1 MAGRKQTCGVRC
13 DDKPKPVVG
22 IKADDMA
29 FRKRR
34 DCSTIIPQYATQYS
48 AGVDLRANIRN
59 PLNMLSREVV
69 KVPTGIRLDIR
80 DKNCFVMITPRS
92 GLATQYGI
100 VLANTVGIIDA
111 DYHGEIIVALQNNG
125 RGVYTV
131 FPGDKIAQMIFIPM
145 IRPTFEVIESLPDSE
160 RGDGGFGSTGV

>member
-1 MAGRKQTCGVRC
+1 
-13 DDKPKPVVG
+13 VVG

-29 FRKRR
+29 FAKRS
-34 DCSTIIPQYATQYS
+34 DCSALIPQYATQYS
-48 AGVDLRANIRN
+48 AGVDLRANIQS
-59 PLNMLSREVV
+59 PMKGFILPG
-69 KVPTGIRLDIR
+69 KVIKVSTGIRLDIR
-80 DKNCFVMITPRS
+80 DKNCFAMITPRS

-131 FPGDKIAQMIFIPM
+131 FPGDKIAQMIFIPI
-145 IRPTFEVIESLPDSE
+145 IRPAFEVIESLPDSE
-160 RGDGGFGSTGV
+160 RGEGGFGSTGV